1 MKLSSLSDR
10 DSGVS
15 ESGGWVLPMSLLQD
29 PLLFMNRGGGNIIDL
44 YYYSLF
50 FNLIGTETKPLFL
63 FACLVYRPIILE
75 AQQLKLEYL
84 LVLSQSKQKVTLPII
99 LEINSADI
107 LEMTHMFIFIT
118 SHMNEMSSQIIYL
131 TIIDIN
137 EFCTFSL

>member
-1 MKLSSLSDR
+1 MKLCSLSDR

-15 ESGGWVLPMSLLQD
+15 GSGGWVLPMSLLQD
-29 PLLFMNRGGGNIIDL
+29 PLLFMNRGEDNIIDL

-50 FNLIGTETKPLFL
+50 FNLIGTEIKPLFL
-63 FACLVYRPIILE
+63 FACLGYRPIILE

-118 SHMNEMSSQIIYL
+118 SHMNEMSNQIIYL
-131 TIIDIN
+131 TIIDTN